1 MSERYIWNTSYI
13 ALRVWNQMKPC
24 CLAVMSANFYCVE
37 KLKYFQDFNGIWTGD
52 LAIPVRCS
60 NQRSYEAADVG
71 SWSLLSSQLPLISNF
86 EWKIYMK
93 YIIYC
98 TAGMKSN
105 ETMLSRSDERKFLLR
120 REAWKI
126 FRTSTG
132 FEPATSRYRCDA
144 LTNWA
149 MKPLTLAA
157 GHFWVHNFPW

>member
-1 MSERYIWNTSYI
+1 
-13 ALRVWNQMKPC
+13 
-24 CLAVMSANFYCVE
+24 
-37 KLKYFQDFNGIWTGD
+37 
-52 LAIPVRCS
+52 
-60 NQRSYEAADVG
+60 
-71 SWSLLSSQLPLISNF
+71 
-86 EWKIYMK
+86 MK

-132 FEPATSRYRCDA
+132 FDSATSRYRCDA

-149 MKPLTLAA
+149 MKPDVRSWSSLSSQLPVISNYEWKIYMKYVIYCTAVWNQMKPCCHA
-157 GHFWVHNFPW
+157 VMSGNFYCGPAPKVSGFIAQLVRASHRYRKVVGSNSVEVLKIFQASRRNRNLRSDRKSVV